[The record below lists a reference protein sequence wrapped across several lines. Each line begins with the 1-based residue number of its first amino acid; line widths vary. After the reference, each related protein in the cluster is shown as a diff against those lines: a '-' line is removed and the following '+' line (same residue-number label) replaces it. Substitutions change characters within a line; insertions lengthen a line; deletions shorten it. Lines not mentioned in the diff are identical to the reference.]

1 MTAVDTNVVVR
12 FLVGDDPDQ
21 HARAVDHF
29 RSATCYVPDSVVLET
44 VWVLGSVYAYARDDV
59 HAALTRLLGLPNVH
73 VADAARLRQVL
84 AWYAD
89 GLDFAGAMHLASAQH
104 LPDLVTFDQRFIK
117 RAGGKGSCTVREP
130 S

>member
-21 HARAVDHF
+21 HAQAVALF
-29 RSATCYVPDSVVLET
+29 ASTVCYVPDSVVLET
-44 VWVLGSVYAYARDDV
+44 VWVLRSVYDHARDDI
-59 HAALTRLLGLPNVH
+59 HAALTKLLGLPDVR
-73 VADAARLRQVL
+73 VADAARLRQTL

-89 GLDFAGAMHLASAQH
+89 GLDFADAMHLASAQH
-104 LPDLVTFDQRFIK
+104 LTSFATFDQRFIK
-117 RAGGKGSCTVREP
+117 RAAGKGKCVVHEP